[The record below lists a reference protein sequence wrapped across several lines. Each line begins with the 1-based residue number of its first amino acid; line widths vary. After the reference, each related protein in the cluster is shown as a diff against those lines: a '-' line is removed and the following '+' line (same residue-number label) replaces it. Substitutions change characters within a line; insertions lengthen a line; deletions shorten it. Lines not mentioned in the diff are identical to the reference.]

1 MFTYIL
7 AAFLQMEPYALVAF
21 FDRYDSKKDCM
32 AAVEEMK
39 PKLPEDKRDNLVC
52 IQVVVQDKV
61 RDI

>member
-7 AAFLQMEPYALVAF
+7 AAFLQTQPYMLVAF

-39 PKLPEDKRDNLVC
+39 PKRPEDKRDNLVC
-52 IQVVVQDKV
+52 LQIVVQEKV